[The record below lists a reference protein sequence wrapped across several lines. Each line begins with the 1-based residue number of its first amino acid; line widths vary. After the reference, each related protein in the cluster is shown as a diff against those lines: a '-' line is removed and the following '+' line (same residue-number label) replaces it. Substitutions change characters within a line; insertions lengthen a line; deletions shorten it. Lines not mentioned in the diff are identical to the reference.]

1 MTREAMTRHD
11 RPASSGR
18 TAISFAYQNRR
29 DADGWKSIQS
39 FIRTLIPNAIT
50 NKGHAPGRPAP
61 VYSATT
67 VPMKTRETISVAMET
82 PSSEK
87 NTRRP
92 GR

>member
-1 MTREAMTRHD
+1 MTRHD

-18 TAISFAYQNRR
+18 TAISLAYQNRR
-29 DADGWKSIQS
+29 DADGWRSIQS
-39 FIRTLIPNAIT
+39 FIRTMIPNAIT
-50 NKGHAPGRPAP
+50 NKGHAPGRLAP

-82 PSSEK
+82 PSEK